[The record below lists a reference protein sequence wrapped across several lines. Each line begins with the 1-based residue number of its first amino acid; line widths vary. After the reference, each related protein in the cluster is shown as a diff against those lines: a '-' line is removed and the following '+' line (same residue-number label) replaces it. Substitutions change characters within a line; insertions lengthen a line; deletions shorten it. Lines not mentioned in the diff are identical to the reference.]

1 MIRIENFIQLKAF
14 ARQDAIILS
23 LLWTASFACITL
35 VPAGALGN
43 ILAIATPFIIA
54 WRLTKFRD
62 LTLGGYISF
71 RRAFAY
77 GVYSFFYAS
86 LVFALVQFSYF
97 RFLDHG
103 AFATMI
109 TESMRLLAP
118 MYEQSGISKAEL
130 NSNIDLVTMLTPIQW
145 AFLFMI
151 QNLLIGFI
159 ASLPIAAVCMRR
171 AKGEN

>member
-35 VPAGALGN
+35 VPAGAFGN

-103 AFATMI
+103 TFARLI
-109 TESMRLLAP
+109 TESMTMLMPL
-118 MYEQSGISKAEL
+118 YEQNGIPKEEL
-130 NSNIDLVTMLTPIQW
+130 KQNIDMVTMLTPIQW
-145 AFLFMI
+145 AFIFMM
-151 QNLLIGFI
+151 QNIIIGVVT
-159 ASLPIAAVCMRR
+159 SLPIAAVCMR
-171 AKGEN
+171 KIKK